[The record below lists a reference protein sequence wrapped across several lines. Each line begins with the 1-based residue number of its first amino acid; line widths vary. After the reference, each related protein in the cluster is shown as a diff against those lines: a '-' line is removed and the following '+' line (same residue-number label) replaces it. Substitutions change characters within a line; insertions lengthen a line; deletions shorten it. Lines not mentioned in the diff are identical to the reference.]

1 MLIYLKVSF
10 WNNVGLGEDWWA
22 LSSLPAEMAN
32 KWLEGFIFLY
42 WTLLSAATGKRHKS
56 RWHSL
61 CTLWKDTVEKT
72 KQRINFSYIGLS
84 ASFFFLLCVCVCL
97 SSCLC
102 QWRSIS
108 KEKLGFRCF
117 VGLPYYIIRL
127 HAKLKSQI
135 YLWYESWMPAT
146 QTLKIA
152 YIKYVQRFTW
162 QYLERSLQG
171 EGGWEQIR
179 TQLPLPHSPLM
190 GPALSEAIFW
200 VDQFN
205 SFWGRVLHCLLCLVI
220 MV

>member
-1 MLIYLKVSF
+1 MSAWEKIDEPYHLCQPRWQINGWKDLFSYI
-10 WNNVGLGEDWWA
+10 GL
-22 LSSLPAEMAN
+22 SC
-32 KWLEGFIFLY
+32 
-42 WTLLSAATGKRHKS
+42 SAATGKRHKS

-84 ASFFFLLCVCVCL
+84 ASFFFLLCVCLCLCL
-97 SSCLC
+97 SSCLCLCLC

-117 VGLPYYIIRL
+117 VGLRYYIIRL

>member
-1 MLIYLKVSF
+1 MLAWEKIDEPYHLCQPRWQINGWKDLFSYI
-10 WNNVGLGEDWWA
+10 GL
-22 LSSLPAEMAN
+22 SC
-32 KWLEGFIFLY
+32 
-42 WTLLSAATGKRHKS
+42 SAATGKRHKS

-72 KQRINFSYIGLS
+72 KQRINLSYIGLS

-97 SSCLC
+97 CLSSCLCLC

-152 YIKYVQRFTW
+152 YIKYVQHFTW
-162 QYLERSLQG
+162 QYLEFQWKKFARGRWMGTNSS
-171 EGGWEQIR
+171 
-179 TQLPLPHSPLM
+179 PLPTNGSCLEWSNI
-190 GPALSEAIFW
+190 LSRSI
-200 VDQFN
+200 QFLL
-205 SFWGRVLHCLLCLVI
+205 GRVLHCLLCLVI